1 MDASV
6 DRGTRPDKGKRVC
19 EPMVFF
25 EIAVYFPPSDIPVL
39 VGILQRNNKANRRRD
54 GKIETPKREPQQ
66 RRKSNTSKK

>member
-1 MDASV
+1 
-6 DRGTRPDKGKRVC
+6 
-19 EPMVFF
+19 MVFF